1 VFRIPFH
8 GDFLLRELFID
19 SRTLKGFHK
28 SESCDFRALRGICF
42 VAIRGV
48 RCSTIFVAAMA
59 IGRAF
64 VSGVGGAFVR
74 AKIAARLSFAGAV
87 LVSALHKGSLE
98 NLSYGDTDAA

>member
-1 VFRIPFH
+1 M
-8 GDFLLRELFID
+8 FID
-19 SRTLKGFHK
+19 SRVRKGFHK
-28 SESCDFRALRGICF
+28 SETCDFGALRGLSF

-48 RCSTIFVAAMA
+48 RGATIFVAAMA

-64 VSGVGGAFVR
+64 VSSVGRAFVR

-98 NLSYGDTDAA
+98 I